1 MTSKWFTG
9 RFLRD
14 SGMDA
19 KNRKVVLL
27 VLLLLLSKSSSGAN
41 PVSECC
47 RHPSP
52 SCRLYLLLCR
62 PAGIKPGDAAAG
74 ILTLGKRSEE
84 EYSLQSRLNH
94 LLHIQRNQAAGILT
108 MGKRTVER
116 DWMGQAEISTTLP
129 V

>member
-1 MTSKWFTG
+1 SNDLT
-9 RFLRD
+9 
-14 SGMDA
+14 
-19 KNRKVVLL
+19 
-27 VLLLLLSKSSSGAN
+27 LLSLAPESHAAGSASPPLQIIHWGQ

-47 RHPSP
+47 QLPAA

-62 PAGIKPGDAAAG
+62 LGGVRAEGRTLPGDAAAG

-84 EYSLQSRLNH
+84 EYRLQSRLQH
-94 LLHIQRNQAAGILT
+94 LLHGNHGNQASGILT

-116 DWMGQAEISTTLP
+116 DWMGQAGISTTLP

>member
-1 MTSKWFTG
+1 
-9 RFLRD
+9 
-14 SGMDA
+14 MDTTNGKA
-19 KNRKVVLL
+19 MLL
-27 VLLLLLSKSSSGAN
+27 VLLLLLSESSSGSN

-47 RHPSP
+47 RRPSP

-62 PAGIKPGDAAAG
+62 PAGLRAGDAAAG

-84 EYSLQSRLNH
+84 EYSLQSRLDQ
-94 LLHIQRNQAAGILT
+94 LLHGQRNQAAGILT